1 MHAEDL
7 LTFADELIFAQTG
20 KHLDDLQKSILE
32 GSLQGKRYSDIAE
45 EYCCSDGHVK
55 DVASRLWQIISEEL
69 GEEVKKKNL
78 RATFERFLFSNVSN
92 FREFMQ
98 IGTFN
103 VCESISGMEKPP
115 KQSQRKEVSITLNEL
130 PCVDVF
136 YGRTQ
141 ELVTLKKWIL
151 NDKCRVVGILG
162 VGGIGKT
169 ALTVKLVQQIQA
181 EFDYVIYRNLSDF
194 SGFEE
199 LLGSLGEFFS
209 STLRLRS
216 VTSAQLRA
224 YLQKYRCLIVLDDVE
239 RIFCCGKLAGEYEAG
254 FEDFASLLRIIN
266 EVNHQSCL
274 LFNSW
279 FSPREI
285 ISLAGENN
293 SVRLFY
299 LHGLGDAAKEILR
312 EKGLVDETQWSLL
325 IDAYGGN
332 PLWLK
337 IVATLIKDLFCGRV
351 ADYLSYDKLLL
362 AEDLQAIL
370 NRQFQC
376 LSELE
381 KQVISLV
388 AVAEKPISLSNL
400 LAETQLST
408 PQLVNAIQSLIR
420 RSLLEKI
427 DGGESLF
434 TVAPI
439 WREFA
444 IQKSSELYSQT

>member
-45 EYCCSDGHVK
+45 EYFCSNGHVK

-69 GEEVKKKNL
+69 GEEVKKKNF

-103 VCESISGMEKPP
+103 VCRDVYEGEKLL

-136 YGRTQ
+136 YGRIQ
-141 ELVTLKKWIL
+141 ELATLKKWIL
-151 NDKCRVVGILG
+151 NDKCGVVGILG
-162 VGGIGKT
+162 VGGMGKT
-169 ALTVKLVQQIQA
+169 AIAVKLVQQIQA
-181 EFDYVIYRNLSDF
+181 EFDYVIYRNLGDF

-199 LLGSLGEFFS
+199 LLGSWGEFFS
-209 STLRLRS
+209 QKKGNCTL
-216 VTSAQLRA
+216 AQLRA

-239 RIFCCGKLAGEYEAG
+239 RVFCSGKLAGEYEAN

-285 ISLAGENN
+285 ISLAGNNN
-293 SVRLFY
+293 SVRLFS
-299 LHGLGDAAKEILR
+299 LHGLGNAAKEILR

-362 AEDLQAIL
+362 SEDLQVIL

-381 KQVISLV
+381 KQIMSWVS
-388 AVAEKPISLSNL
+388 VAEKPISLGNL
-400 LAETQLST
+400 LAENELST
-408 PQLVNAIQSLIR
+408 AQLINAIQSLIR

-439 WREFA
+439 WREFT
-444 IQKSSELYSQT
+444 IQKSSEL

>member
-45 EYCCSDGHVK
+45 EYSCTDGHVK

-69 GEEVKKKNL
+69 GEEVKKKNF

-92 FREFMQ
+92 FRDFMR
-98 IGTFN
+98 IGNFN
-103 VCESISGMEKPP
+103 LCKGVSGMEKPP
-115 KQSQRKEVSITLNEL
+115 KQSQRKEVSITLDNL

-141 ELVTLKKWIL
+141 ELATLKKWIL

-162 VGGIGKT
+162 VRGIGKT

-199 LLGSLGEFFS
+199 LLGILGDLFS
-209 STLRLRS
+209 QKQKNCTL
-216 VTSAQLRA
+216 AQLRA
-224 YLQKYRCLIVLDDVE
+224 YLQKYRCLIVLDEVE
-239 RIFCCGKLAGEYEAG
+239 RIFCCGKLAGEYQAN
-254 FEDFASLLRIIN
+254 FEDFASLLQMIN

-299 LHGLGDAAKEILR
+299 LPGLGNAAKEIMR

-337 IVATLIKDLFCGRV
+337 TVATLIKELFCGRV

-362 AEDLQAIL
+362 SEDLQAIL

-381 KQVISLV
+381 KQIMSLIS
-388 AVAEKPISLSNL
+388 VAEKPISLGNL
-400 LAETQLST
+400 LAESQLST

-439 WREFA
+439 WREFT
-444 IQKSSELYSQT
+444 IQKSSEL